1 MHDVERI
8 ERNIILNIHSI
19 TDSMK
24 SENIR
29 DTIMHPWQFSTFDE
43 PAVPNPRA
51 EAKPRENEEAV
62 AIIQFSICER
72 ANKRWSGDTST
83 RRVYMCCLHKGTWW
97 EQKSY
102 AVSEHCSTYP
112 KAKKAFSPDKGYSRP
127 TLSDVQDDD
136 MEDTVKMIE
145 LDSETEI
152 LKPLKLNSNVGSST
166 SDSSNSNQETREF
179 NSNRN

>member
-1 MHDVERI
+1 
-8 ERNIILNIHSI
+8 
-19 TDSMK
+19 MK

-29 DTIMHPWQFSTFDE
+29 VTFVHPPQFSTFDE
-43 PAVPNPRA
+43 PTVPNPRA

-102 AVSEHCSTYP
+102 AVCEH
-112 KAKKAFSPDKGYSRP
+112 
-127 TLSDVQDDD
+127 
-136 MEDTVKMIE
+136 
-145 LDSETEI
+145 
-152 LKPLKLNSNVGSST
+152 
-166 SDSSNSNQETREF
+166 
-179 NSNRN
+179 